1 MKRKKMELNKK
12 LFLNKETITNL
23 TPGQQSEFMGGAKP
37 DTHAACGTASL
48 WKTLCICPVTK
59 GGDCSYGT
67 VCCPMRSLELPCVA
81 L

>member
-23 TPGQQSEFMGGAKP
+23 TPGQQAELMGGEKP
-37 DTHAACGTASL
+37 TYAACGTTSKWHSL
-48 WKTLCICPVTK
+48 CKCEPTK
-59 GGDCSYGT
+59 NGDCTGGSA
-67 VCCPMRSLELPCVA
+67 CCPISSFNLPCGA